1 MKMFWKTINDNGR
14 ARAVLLVLIMLLS
27 VTGANLASAST
38 SRQYTTDTDP
48 VDVALGDFDCDGD
61 LDIVTANDQSL
72 KISVLWNEN
81 GHFQDRMDIWTSANQ
96 SENADYQDHSNTQQV
111 EVGEFTGDDAIDI
124 VIYSRNRPFKQ
135 DASGAIVVDKPGNV
149 TIIENDGCNVD
160 TFSIGKRF
168 DVVYMWDLAVADVNQ
183 DGDDD
188 IVTLELLADIKNQQV
203 VTYLGPIGS
212 NTQGKITALGDSTQN
227 AYRELELGDW
237 GETSQTSLTGSC
249 DDEDLWLVRS
259 EGVDYLTG
267 AATNPGKS
275 DNVTV
280 VEFDCLTDAF
290 PATLTWSTTGGQLGT
305 GSAFHVHALGPEFG
319 GMDIGDI
326 DGNGIIDVVAINDA
340 NTENVTYANINEAT
354 HTYGASKTVYFG
366 PYIAW
371 EVTVTELNG
380 DGEVDFVHAAKFKQS
395 NSTSSTGDSTTSYY
409 LNLPTSV
416 QVTLSNGA
424 GGHMNPLEY
433 FGAMRPTTAIVGQ
446 VIGGPNSAPDII
458 VGHGTYDQTTWD
470 DNWGWDGAYDRII
483 VIEMDNKDLAVSS
496 IDISP
501 TDSYV
506 GALGEGTRDVEVTV
520 TNTGMDILNGQAS
533 LDVEIKEVDESAST
547 NDTVY
552 QMDWDSPE
560 DKSGCGTGCSWTYES
575 YFGPNHWHE
584 ETNHSVG
591 STSGNNAAS
600 VSANDNNPTDFMWS
614 GTYQTNSSGDVYSG
628 YGANWDEA
636 IVLNDVDL
644 TAADRAW
651 MSIEMFRHLGYAS
664 TFFQDTNGYILADVW
679 DDMAIIEVFDE
690 DYGWTTIACPNE
702 AYFSGQCASGES
714 LWGGYDSDRIY
725 NINQGNGYAETI
737 YTYGVNSFGTN
748 YGWGNF
754 TEDDLGAFDLSI
766 FAGKEVD
773 IRFRF
778 KSGWEGSNSNDDESR
793 WSGRD
798 GFAIDNITIW
808 KQNTVFTSNVQSLPA
823 NINMNNLAPNEDYTT
838 SITADFVNGT
848 TYRISATL
856 NYGQDEQPANDEI
869 VGYITAFNI
878 FDPAVNNIDSFNP
891 GGLYAE
897 GLFPIEVNVEHLG
910 NTNVTFDV
918 EANVYSADPT
928 DIYCRSGSTVG
939 VCQETFEGV
948 GGVFI
953 YEDDQNANG
962 GLQTDSSCNEKIF
975 DSYAYW
981 FGHPCNIADSFGDV
995 WENETL
1001 TIPNIDLNN
1010 MSGDFVALNFEYFAE
1025 TWFEI
1030 DNNGNTFNVNDYA
1043 AITADWNRG
1052 GTSYEGLIYGQ
1063 WIDYNEDGT
1072 CMVDENDD
1080 GFIDPENE
1088 TTIDSIEIEFVG
1100 DPTTVDGG
1108 SGNYNVF
1115 YNSDGLVK
1123 SRSIDLTH
1131 LYMYNT
1137 SDIDSNNWGPECLS
1151 LAGSTVDINFE
1162 FQSNDDG
1169 HNGQN
1174 DGVRGVA
1181 IDNISLKEFTFSLD
1195 AKYTTTV
1202 NDLDAEENRTILVS
1216 DHDFVSG
1223 VYKIEVESIF
1233 DNSTQGTS
1241 WFGFNEISVANN
1253 LARVIFS
1260 VESVDITLGKPNQL
1274 SCLDDVVLECVL
1286 PIDSAQMHD
1295 WGLAATNGVLQG
1307 EYDFFMA
1314 IHDITTGTP
1323 VEAHIASAGPSQ
1335 VLSPQERVEVS
1346 FTPWNGWTDGHT
1358 YNISFYA
1365 TLPDGS
1371 TSGNLNRWFH
1381 ATFADQIDIAILSDD
1396 VSRAGG
1402 GGTAK
1407 IKEDIS
1413 LLGMTYTQ
1421 YGINDWTE
1429 YLDSGWLSHY
1439 DKIVMP
1445 WQEVNTAKPS
1455 DEGGKGYYEKIG
1467 LTSNQ
1472 NTLKNFMTAGGTLQ
1486 VHLSSDTP
1494 YYEYSSSTGESLLP
1508 FDMDIQ
1514 PRTSS
1519 ETEITYNSMDVADP
1533 YHPIFDDVELT
1544 SFQGFNQ
1551 NSVVTQ
1557 AVINTKSASAT
1568 SIPRACNG
1576 YSEEG
1581 GSFQRLI
1588 QAKGEPQD
1596 TILGVCSYSDGGLI
1610 VTTVDVET
1618 NSERAN
1624 STTFPL
1630 LGNMLSYQVSPY
1642 PQGFGTLNNGL
1653 DITINGEEPIFDPAT
1668 GGYASHYM
1676 KSGSEITFGYT
1687 TQVSEVL
1694 SSDWVIAGPTD
1705 WNNESMVSGTDHTD
1719 EMNPTMPFCKVD
1731 KSSATGC
1738 LQQATWEITLYLHD
1752 SAGHS
1757 RTISVTVLTDDVR
1770 ADEHKP
1776 VAYAEI
1782 DIRDEYE
1789 DQIVPRGV
1797 KTVSGIDWPLNRIIL
1812 DKDSEDATI
1821 HFDASNS
1828 SDADA
1833 LEGNG
1838 IESYEWKVLFD
1849 KPYNEDN
1856 YQLEGH
1862 NFVKPSSS
1870 EGAWTYTFSNVTVE
1884 PSAQTE
1890 SLIRIELVVYD
1901 KAGKISDKY
1910 KMYFSVVPDGFGD
1923 VEPEVQYDLSQNGS
1937 LVDTETITI
1946 SGNVLTGAEQGDVY
1960 IEVALDETVFDASAV
1975 AKYGLGLE
1983 NKWAKSD
1990 GLGDGDSFELT
2001 LDISDLYDNLSKT
2014 QRVYFKIYEG
2024 DDKRWEDIKWIE
2036 ITLPMCQGEIVPVQ
2050 VLAAEPDAYW
2060 IWDESSK
2067 ECVWSG
2073 DWSWEVDENGEVDVN
2088 EPASEQDSAESGS
2101 SNNLLLY
2108 GGIAA
2113 VILVV
2118 ILSLFFVLRGG
2129 SDQEDQYDDGSGD
2142 FSAAATGYAGVAQM
2156 DPMEQYV
2163 QQLIAQGYPEET
2175 ARAYAQQ
2182 YATHFQQQ

>member
-1 MKMFWKTINDNGR
+1 MMLWKTINDSGR
-14 ARAVLLVLIMLLS
+14 VRAYFLVFVMVLS
-27 VTGANLASAST
+27 VTGASLASAST

-72 KISVLWNEN
+72 KISILWNDN
-81 GHFQDRMDIWTSANQ
+81 GQFQERTDIWTSANQ
-96 SENADYQDHSNTQQV
+96 SENADFEDHSNTQQV

-124 VIYSRNRPFKQ
+124 VIYARNRPLKQ

-149 TIIENDGCNVD
+149 TIIENDGCSVD

-168 DVVYMWDLAVADVNQ
+168 DVIWMWDLAVADLNE

-188 IVTLELLADIKNQQV
+188 IVTLELLSDLKNQQV
-203 VTYLGPIGS
+203 VTYLGPISS

-227 AYRELELGDW
+227 SYRELELGDW
-237 GETSQTSLTGSC
+237 GESSQTDLTGGSC
-249 DDEDLWLVRS
+249 DDSDLWLVRDQ
-259 EGVDYLTG
+259 GVDYLTG
-267 AATNPGKS
+267 AATNPGKG
-275 DNVTV
+275 DNITI
-280 VEFDCLTDAF
+280 VEFDCLQDQF
-290 PATLTWSTTGGQLGT
+290 PTTLTWNQNGGPLGT
-305 GSAFHVHALGPEFG
+305 GSAFHVHAVGPEFG

-326 DGNGIIDVVAINDA
+326 NDNGIIDVVAINDG
-340 NTENVTYANINEAT
+340 NTENVTYTTITESS
-354 HTYGASKTVYFG
+354 HTFAPSKTVYFG

-395 NSTSSTGDSTTSYY
+395 NSTSSTGDTTTSYY

-501 TDSYV
+501 TDAYV
-506 GALGEGTRDVEVTV
+506 GVLGEGTRDVEVTV
-520 TNTGMDILNGQAS
+520 TNTGMDILNGQAT
-533 LDVEIKEVDESAST
+533 LDVEIKEVDEAAST

-552 QMDWDSPE
+552 QMDWDSAE
-560 DKSGCGTGCSWTYES
+560 DKSGCGTGCDWTYES
-575 YFGPNHWHE
+575 YFINGHWHE
-584 ETNHSVG
+584 ETNHTTGHSG
-591 STSGNNAAS
+591 TSNNAAS
-600 VSANDNNPTDFMWS
+600 VAANANNPTDFMWS
-614 GTYQTNSSGDVYSG
+614 GTYETNSTGEVFSG

-636 IVLNDVDL
+636 MVLNDVDL
-644 TAADRAW
+644 TGADRAW
-651 MSIEMFRHLGYAS
+651 MSVEMFRHLGYAA
-664 TFFQDTNGYILADVW
+664 TFYQDANGYILADVW

-690 DYGWTTIACPNE
+690 DYGWRTISCPNE
-702 AYFSGQCASGES
+702 AYFSGQCASGTS
-714 LWGGYDSDRIY
+714 LWGGYDSDRMY
-725 NINQGNGYAETI
+725 NINYGNGYAETI
-737 YTYGVNSFGTN
+737 YTYGVQSFGTN

-754 TEDDLGAFDLSI
+754 TEEDLGAFDLSI

-798 GFAIDNITIW
+798 GFALDNITIW
-808 KQNTVFTSNVQSLPA
+808 KQTTAFTSNVETKQST
-823 NINMNNLAPNEDYTT
+823 INMNNLAPNEDYVS
-838 SITADFVNGT
+838 SINASFTNGS
-848 TYRISATL
+848 TYRISASL

-869 VGYITAFNI
+869 VGYVTAFNI
-878 FDPAVNNIDSFNP
+878 FDPAVNAIESFNP

-897 GLFPIEVNVEHLG
+897 GIFPIDVNVEHLG
-910 NTNVTFDV
+910 NTNVSFDL
-918 EANVYSADPT
+918 EATVFSALPT
-928 DIYCRSGSTVG
+928 DIYCGTGTLV
-939 VCQETFEGV
+939 VCEETFEALNGTY
-948 GGVFI
+948 I
-953 YEDDQNANG
+953 HEDDGNSNG
-962 GLQTDSSCNEKIF
+962 GMEVDSSCSEKIF
-975 DSYAYW
+975 DSVAYW
-981 FGHPCNIADSFGDV
+981 FGHPCDVANSFGDV

-1001 TIPNIDLNN
+1001 TIPGIDLNS

-1030 DNNGNTFNVNDYA
+1030 DSNGNTFSVNDYA
-1043 AITADWNRG
+1043 AITADWNKG
-1052 GTSYEGLIYGQ
+1052 GTDYNGLIYGQ

-1072 CMVDENDD
+1072 CIVDENND
-1080 GFIDPENE
+1080 GFIDPANE
-1088 TTIDSIEIEFVG
+1088 TQVDNIEIEFIG
-1100 DPTTVDGG
+1100 DPTNVDGG

-1137 SDIDSNNWGPECLS
+1137 TDIDSNNWGPECLS
-1151 LAGSTVDINFE
+1151 LAGSTANINFE

-1174 DGVRGVA
+1174 DGVRGIA
-1181 IDNISLKEFTFSLD
+1181 FDNISLEEFTFSLD
-1195 AKYTTTV
+1195 QSYTSTV
-1202 NDLDAEENRTILVS
+1202 TDLDAEENRTVTVA
-1216 DHDFVSG
+1216 DHNFVSG

-1233 DNSTQGTS
+1233 DNSTQGTA
-1241 WFGFNEISVANN
+1241 WYGHNEISVANN

-1260 VESVDITLGKPNQL
+1260 VESVDITLGKPDQL
-1274 SCLDDVVLECVL
+1274 SCLDDVVLDCVL
-1286 PIDSAQMHD
+1286 PIDSAQTHD
-1295 WGLAATNGVLQG
+1295 WGLAATNGVLRG
-1307 EYDFFMA
+1307 EYDFNMN
-1314 IHDITTGTP
+1314 IDDITSGTP
-1323 VEAHIASAGPSQ
+1323 APAHSATSGASQ
-1335 VLSPQERVEVS
+1335 VLDPHERTVMS

-1365 TLPDGS
+1365 TLASDGS
-1371 TSGNLNRWFH
+1371 ISGNVRYFH
-1381 ATFADQIDIAILSDD
+1381 ATFADHVDIAILSDD
-1396 VSRAGG
+1396 TTR
-1402 GGTAK
+1402 TAT
-1407 IKEDIS
+1407 IKEDLEI
-1413 LLGMTYTQ
+1413 LGLTYTQ
-1421 YGINDWTE
+1421 FGINDWND
-1429 YLDSGWLSHY
+1429 YLNSGWMSHY
-1439 DKIVMP
+1439 DKVLMP
-1445 WQEVNTAKPS
+1445 WQESNAAKPS
-1455 DEGGKGYYEKIG
+1455 SEGGKGYYEKIG
-1467 LTSNQ
+1467 TTPNK

-1486 VHLSSDTP
+1486 VHLSEDTS

-1514 PRTSS
+1514 PRTTP
-1519 ETEITYNSMDVADP
+1519 ETHVTYNSMTVADP
-1533 YHPIFDDVELT
+1533 YHPIFEDVEIT
-1544 SFQGFNQ
+1544 SFQGFHT
-1551 NSVVTQ
+1551 NSVVTKS
-1557 AVINTKSASAT
+1557 VINTKSAAAT

-1581 GSFQRLI
+1581 GTFQRLL
-1588 QAKGEPQD
+1588 QSEADHQD

-1610 VTTVDVET
+1610 VTTVDVGT

-1630 LGNMLSYQVSPY
+1630 LGNMLSYHVSPY
-1642 PQGFGTLNNGL
+1642 PQGFGTLNSGL
-1653 DITINGEEPIFDPAT
+1653 DLTINGEEPIFDPST

-1676 KSGSEITFGYT
+1676 KSNSEVTFGFT
-1687 TQVSEVL
+1687 TETSETL
-1694 SSDWVIAGPTD
+1694 STDWVIAGPTD
-1705 WNNESMVSGTDHTD
+1705 WLGASMSSGTDHTD
-1719 EMNPTMPFCKVD
+1719 VMNPSTTFCRVEL
-1731 KSSATGC
+1731 SSATGC
-1738 LQQATWEITLYLHD
+1738 LQQASWEITLYLHD
-1752 SAGHS
+1752 AAGHS
-1757 RTISVTVLTDDVR
+1757 RSISVTVLTDDVR

-1776 VAYAEI
+1776 IANAVI
-1782 DIRDEYE
+1782 DMREEYE
-1789 DQIVPRGV
+1789 DQIEDRGV
-1797 KTVSGIDWPLNRIIL
+1797 KTVSGIDWPLKRITL
-1812 DKDSEDATI
+1812 NEDDEATI

-1856 YQLEGH
+1856 YKLEGH
-1862 NFVKPSSS
+1862 NFVKLASSD
-1870 EGAWTYTFSNVTVE
+1870 GAWVYTFENVTVA
-1884 PSAQTE
+1884 PNDQTE

-1910 KMYFSVVPDGFGD
+1910 KMYFSVVPEGFGD
-1923 VEPEVQYDLSQNGS
+1923 VEPEVQFDLSQNGS
-1937 LVDTETITI
+1937 QVTSDTITI
-1946 SGNVLTGAEQGDVY
+1946 SGNILSGAEQGDVY
-1960 IEVALDETVFDASAV
+1960 IEAALDEAVFNESAV

-1983 NKWAKSD
+1983 QKWAKSD
-1990 GLGDGDSFELT
+1990 ALGDGDGFALT
-2001 LDISDLYDNLSKT
+2001 LNVSDLFDNNTKT
-2014 QRVYFKIYEG
+2014 QKVYFKIYEG
-2024 DDKRWEDIKWIE
+2024 DDKRWPTIKWIE
-2036 ITLPMCQGEIVPVQ
+2036 IHLPECQGEEPPIEI
-2050 VLAAEPDAYW
+2050 LAAEPDAYMM
-2060 IWDESSK
+2060 WDEETK

-2073 DWSWEVDENGEVDVN
+2073 EWMWTVDEATGEVTIQ
-2088 EPASEQDSAESGS
+2088 EPASDKEDKKEDD
-2101 SNNLLLY
+2101 NLMLY
-2108 GGIAA
+2108 LGGGIALL
-2113 VILVV
+2113 LVV

-2129 SDQEDQYDDGSGD
+2129 SADDKTYDDGTGD
-2142 FSAAATGYAGVAQM
+2142 FTATAAGYAGVAEM

-2182 YATHFQQQ
+2182 YASHFQQQ